1 MKKLIVAAMLVLGAT
16 SAFAGDSDALKAVMK
31 AKTYAEA
38 EALVKQNLGQF
49 ANDAEK
55 AKAYNKLVDLGMK
68 VFNEQQTIQQTN
80 QLMKKNDP
88 VDENVMNE
96 GAYNALMNAIECY
109 KYDQLPNAKGKVAPK
124 FNGNATRVWGARQ
137 QLVNAGQTAAQ
148 NNKEADVLKYWG
160 TFLDTDNE
168 PLFASVDQKQKDSE
182 KDYIGQV
189 ALFAAR
195 YAYQAK
201 DAARCEKYCDI
212 AMKSEKEAK
221 DALNLKLYVMKDGLK
236 THEDSLAYVNKLK
249 DIFAKD
255 ETNEVVLDGLKTR
268 EDSLNYVN
276 KLKGIFAQDET
287 NEVVL
292 DGLNSMYSSLKMEKE
307 QAELLDNAIA
317 KNPNNFV
324 ALANKGMMYIQK
336 NDADN
341 AIKCLKQALAAKEDN
356 VVVLTYLGACYNS
369 KAGNLQDPNGRKVVY
384 QEAIKVL
391 DKAKQLDPE
400 KAQANWGYTRY
411 QAYYGYYG
419 PNAAETKQ
427 AEAESK

>member
-1 MKKLIVAAMLVLGAT
+1 MKKLIVAAMMVLGAT

-38 EALVKQNLGQF
+38 EALLKQNLGQL

-68 VFNEQQTIQQTN
+68 AYNDQQSIMQTN
-80 QLMKKNDP
+80 QIMKKNDP
-88 VDENVMNE
+88 IDENAMNE

-124 FNGNATRVWGARQ
+124 FGSNAARVWAARV

-148 NNKEADVLKYWG
+148 NNKADEVLKYWG
-160 TFLDTDNE
+160 AFLDTDSE
-168 PLFASVDQKQKDSE
+168 PLFAGIDAKQKDGE
-182 KDYIGQV
+182 KEYIGQV

-236 THEDSLAYVNKLK
+236 THADSLAYV
-249 DIFAKD
+249 D
-255 ETNEVVLDGLKTR
+255 
-268 EDSLNYVN
+268 
-276 KLKGIFAQDET
+276 KLKGLYAQDE
-287 NEVVL
+287 NNDVIL
-292 DGLNSMYSSLKMEKE
+292 DGLNSMYSSMKMEKE
-307 QAELLDNAIA
+307 QEALLNAAIA
-317 KNPNNFV
+317 KNPSNFV
-324 ALANKGMMYIQK
+324 ALANLGMMYIQK

-341 AIKCLKQALAAKEDN
+341 AIKNLKLALAAKPDN
-356 VVVLTYLGACYNS
+356 VTVLTYLGACYNS
-369 KAGNLQDPNGRKVVY
+369 KAGALQDPNGRKVVY
-384 QEAIKVL
+384 KEAVKVL
-391 DKAKQLDPE
+391 DKAKELDPE

-411 QAYYGYYG
+411 QAYYGFYG
-419 PNAAETKQ
+419 PTAAETKK
-427 AEAESK
+427 AEEESK

>member
-1 MKKLIVAAMLVLGAT
+1 MKKLIVAAMMVLGAT

-38 EALVKQNLGQF
+38 EALLKQNLGQL

-68 VFNEQQTIQQTN
+68 AYNDQQSIMQTN
-80 QLMKKNDP
+80 QIMKKNDP
-88 VDENVMNE
+88 IDENAMNE

-124 FNGNATRVWGARQ
+124 FGSNAARVWAARV

-148 NNKEADVLKYWG
+148 NNKADEVLKYWG
-160 TFLDTDNE
+160 AFLDTDSE
-168 PLFASVDQKQKDSE
+168 PLFASVDAKQKDGE
-182 KDYIGQV
+182 KEYIGQV

-236 THEDSLAYVNKLK
+236 THADSLAYV
-249 DIFAKD
+249 D
-255 ETNEVVLDGLKTR
+255 
-268 EDSLNYVN
+268 
-276 KLKGIFAQDET
+276 KLKGLYAQDEN
-287 NEVVL
+287 NEVIL
-292 DGLNSMYSSLKMEKE
+292 DGLNSMYSSMKMEKE
-307 QAELLDNAIA
+307 QEALLNAAIA
-317 KNPNNFV
+317 KNPSNFV
-324 ALANKGMMYIQK
+324 ALANLGMMYIQK

-341 AIKCLKQALAAKEDN
+341 AIKNLKLALAAKPDN
-356 VVVLTYLGACYNS
+356 VTVLTYLGACYNS
-369 KAGNLQDPNGRKVVY
+369 KAGALQDPNGRKVVY
-384 QEAIKVL
+384 KEAIKVL
-391 DKAKQLDPE
+391 DKAKELDPE

-411 QAYYGYYG
+411 QAYYGFYG
-419 PNAAETKQ
+419 PTAAETKK
-427 AEAESK
+427 AEEESK

>member
-1 MKKLIVAAMLVLGAT
+1 MKKLIVAAMMVLGAT
-16 SAFAGDSDALKAVMK
+16 SAFAGDSDALKAIMK

-38 EALVKQNLGQF
+38 EALVKQNLGQL
-49 ANDAEK
+49 ADNAEK

-68 VFNEQQTIQQTN
+68 AFNDQQTIQQTN

-88 VDENVMNE
+88 VDEAAMNE
-96 GAYNALMNAIECY
+96 GAYNALINAVECY
-109 KYDQLPNAKGKVAPK
+109 KYDQLPNAKGKVSPK
-124 FNGNATRVWGARQ
+124 FNGNASRVWGARV

-148 NNKEADVLKYWG
+148 NNKADDVLKYWG
-160 TFLDTDNE
+160 TFLDTDSE

-182 KDYIGQV
+182 KEYIGQV

-236 THEDSLAYVNKLK
+236 THEDSLQYISKLK
-249 DIFAKD
+249 DLYAQDQK
-255 ETNEVVLDGLKTR
+255 NEV
-268 EDSLNYVN
+268 
-276 KLKGIFAQDET
+276 I
-287 NEVVL
+287 L

-307 QAELLDNAIA
+307 QLELLDAAIA
-317 KNPNNFV
+317 ADPNNFV
-324 ALANKGMMYIQK
+324 ALANKGMYYIQK

-341 AIKCLKQALAAKEDN
+341 AIKCLKTALAAKPDN

-369 KAGNLQDPNGRKVVY
+369 KAGGLQDPNGRKVVY

-391 DKAKQLDPE
+391 DKAKELDPE

-419 PNAAETKQ
+419 PTAAETKK
-427 AEAESK
+427 AEDESK

>member
-1 MKKLIVAAMLVLGAT
+1 MKKLIVAAMMVLGAT

-38 EALVKQNLGQF
+38 EALLKQNLGQL

-68 VFNEQQTIQQTN
+68 AYNDQQSIMQTN
-80 QLMKKNDP
+80 QIMKKNDP
-88 VDENVMNE
+88 IDENAMNE

-124 FNGNATRVWGARQ
+124 FGSNAARVWAARV

-148 NNKEADVLKYWG
+148 NNKADEVLKYWG
-160 TFLDTDNE
+160 AFLDTDSE
-168 PLFASVDQKQKDSE
+168 PLFASIDAKQKDGE
-182 KDYIGQV
+182 KAYIGQV

-236 THEDSLAYVNKLK
+236 THADSLAYV
-249 DIFAKD
+249 D
-255 ETNEVVLDGLKTR
+255 
-268 EDSLNYVN
+268 
-276 KLKGIFAQDET
+276 KLKGLYAQDEN
-287 NEVVL
+287 NEVIL
-292 DGLNSMYSSLKMEKE
+292 DGLNSMYSSMKMEKE
-307 QAELLDNAIA
+307 QEALLNAAIA
-317 KNPNNFV
+317 KNPSNFV
-324 ALANKGMMYIQK
+324 ALANLGMMYIQK

-341 AIKCLKQALAAKEDN
+341 AIKNLKLALAAKPDN
-356 VVVLTYLGACYNS
+356 VTVLTYLGACYNS
-369 KAGNLQDPNGRKVVY
+369 KAGALQDPNGRKVVY
-384 QEAIKVL
+384 KEAVKVL
-391 DKAKQLDPE
+391 DKAKELDPE

-419 PNAAETKQ
+419 PTAAETKK
-427 AEAESK
+427 AEEESK

>member
-1 MKKLIVAAMLVLGAT
+1 MKKLIVAAMMVLGAT

-38 EALVKQNLGQF
+38 ETLLKQNLGQL

-55 AKAYNKLVDLGMK
+55 AKAYNKLVDLSMK
-68 VFNEQQTIQQTN
+68 AYNDQQSIMQTN
-80 QLMKKNDP
+80 QIMKKNDP
-88 VDENVMNE
+88 IDENAMNE

-124 FNGNATRVWGARQ
+124 FGSNAARVWAARV

-148 NNKEADVLKYWG
+148 NNKADEVLKYWG
-160 TFLDTDNE
+160 AFLDTDSE
-168 PLFASVDQKQKDSE
+168 PLFASVDAKQKDGE
-182 KDYIGQV
+182 KEYIGQV

-236 THEDSLAYVNKLK
+236 THADSLAYV
-249 DIFAKD
+249 D
-255 ETNEVVLDGLKTR
+255 
-268 EDSLNYVN
+268 
-276 KLKGIFAQDET
+276 KLKGLYAQDE
-287 NEVVL
+287 NNDVIL
-292 DGLNSMYSSLKMEKE
+292 DGLNSMYSSMKMEKE
-307 QAELLDNAIA
+307 QEALLNAAIA
-317 KNPNNFV
+317 KNPSNFV
-324 ALANKGMMYIQK
+324 ALANLGMMFIQK

-341 AIKCLKQALAAKEDN
+341 AIKNLKLALAAKPDN
-356 VVVLTYLGACYNS
+356 VTVLTYLGACYNS
-369 KAGNLQDPNGRKVVY
+369 KAGALQDPNGRKVVY
-384 QEAIKVL
+384 KEAIKVL
-391 DKAKQLDPE
+391 DKAKELDPE

-419 PNAAETKQ
+419 PTAAETKK
-427 AEAESK
+427 AEEESK

>member
-38 EALVKQNLGQF
+38 EALLKQNLGQL

-55 AKAYNKLVDLGMK
+55 AKAYNKLVDLSMK
-68 VFNEQQTIQQTN
+68 AYNDQQSIMQTN
-80 QLMKKNDP
+80 QIMKKNDP
-88 VDENVMNE
+88 IDENAMNE

-124 FNGNATRVWGARQ
+124 FGSNAARVWAARV

-148 NNKEADVLKYWG
+148 NNKADEVLKYWG
-160 TFLDTDNE
+160 AFLDTDSE
-168 PLFASVDQKQKDSE
+168 PLFAGIDAKQKDGE
-182 KDYIGQV
+182 KEYIGQV

-236 THEDSLAYVNKLK
+236 THADSLAYV
-249 DIFAKD
+249 D
-255 ETNEVVLDGLKTR
+255 
-268 EDSLNYVN
+268 
-276 KLKGIFAQDET
+276 KLKGLYAQDE
-287 NEVVL
+287 NNDVVL
-292 DGLNSMYSSLKMEKE
+292 DGLNSMYSSMQMEKE
-307 QAELLDNAIA
+307 QEALLNAVIA
-317 KNPNNFV
+317 KNPSNFV
-324 ALANKGMMYIQK
+324 ALANLGMMYIRK

-341 AIKCLKQALAAKEDN
+341 AIKNLKLALAAKPDN
-356 VVVLTYLGACYNS
+356 VTVLTYLGACYNS
-369 KAGNLQDPNGRKVVY
+369 KGGALQDPNGRKVVY
-384 QEAIKVL
+384 KEAVKVL
-391 DKAKQLDPE
+391 DKAKELDPE

-419 PNAAETKQ
+419 PTAAETKK
-427 AEAESK
+427 AEEESK

>member
-1 MKKLIVAAMLVLGAT
+1 MKKLIVAAMMVLGAT

-38 EALVKQNLGQF
+38 EALLKQNLGQL

-68 VFNEQQTIQQTN
+68 AYNDQQSIMQTN
-80 QLMKKNDP
+80 QIMKKNDP
-88 VDENVMNE
+88 IDENAMNE

-124 FNGNATRVWGARQ
+124 FGSNAARVWAARV

-148 NNKEADVLKYWG
+148 NNKADEVLKYWG
-160 TFLDTDNE
+160 AFLDTDSE
-168 PLFASVDQKQKDSE
+168 PLFASIDAKQKDGE
-182 KDYIGQV
+182 KQYIGQV

-236 THEDSLAYVNKLK
+236 THADSLAYV
-249 DIFAKD
+249 D
-255 ETNEVVLDGLKTR
+255 
-268 EDSLNYVN
+268 
-276 KLKGIFAQDET
+276 KLKGLYAQDEN
-287 NEVVL
+287 NEVIL
-292 DGLNSMYSSLKMEKE
+292 DGLNSMYSSMKMEKE
-307 QAELLDNAIA
+307 QEALLNAAIA
-317 KNPNNFV
+317 KNPSNFV
-324 ALANKGMMYIQK
+324 ALANLGMMYIQK

-341 AIKCLKQALAAKEDN
+341 AIKNLKLALAAKPDN
-356 VVVLTYLGACYNS
+356 VTVLTYLGACYNS
-369 KAGNLQDPNGRKVVY
+369 KAGALQDPNGRKVVY
-384 QEAIKVL
+384 KEAVKVL
-391 DKAKQLDPE
+391 DKAKELDPE

-419 PNAAETKQ
+419 PTAAETKK
-427 AEAESK
+427 AEEESK

>member
-68 VFNEQQTIQQTN
+68 DFNDQQSIQQTN

-109 KYDQLPNAKGKVAPK
+109 KYDQLPNAKGKVSPK

-148 NNKEADVLKYWG
+148 NNKADDVLKYWG
-160 TFLDTDNE
+160 AYLDTETD
-168 PLFASVDQKQKDSE
+168 PLFSSIDAKQKESE
-182 KDYIGQV
+182 KEYIGQV

-201 DAARCEKYCDI
+201 DGARCEKYCDI

-221 DALNLKLYVMKDGLK
+221 DALNLKLYVLKDGLK
-236 THEDSLAYVNKLK
+236 THADSLSYINKLK
-249 DIFAKD
+249 DLYAKD
-255 ETNEVVLDGLKTR
+255 ANNEV
-268 EDSLNYVN
+268 
-276 KLKGIFAQDET
+276 I
-287 NEVVL
+287 L
-292 DGLNSMYSSLKMEKE
+292 DGLNSMYSSMRMQKE
-307 QAELLDNAIA
+307 QEALLDEVLAR
-317 KNPNNFV
+317 NPNSFV
-324 ALANKGMMYIQK
+324 ALANRGMMFIQR

-341 AIKCLKQALAAKEDN
+341 AIKNLKKALDIKPDN
-356 VVVLTYLGACYNS
+356 VTVMVYLGACYNS
-369 KAGNLQDPNGRKVVY
+369 KASALQDPNGRKVVY
-384 QEAIKVL
+384 KEAINVL
-391 DKAKQLDPE
+391 DKAKELDPE
-400 KAQANWGYTRY
+400 KSQANWGYTRY

-419 PNAAETKQ
+419 PTAAETKK
-427 AEAESK
+427 AEEESK

>member
-148 NNKEADVLKYWG
+148 NNKADEVLKYWG
-160 TFLDTDNE
+160 AFLDTDSE
-168 PLFASVDQKQKDSE
+168 PLFASVDAKQKEAE
-182 KDYIGQV
+182 KEYIGQV

-212 AMKSEKEAK
+212 AMTSEKEAK

-236 THEDSLAYVNKLK
+236 TK
-249 DIFAKD
+249 
-255 ETNEVVLDGLKTR
+255 

-276 KLKGIFAQDET
+276 KLKDLYAKDPS
-287 NEVVL
+287 NDVML
-292 DGLNSMYSSLKMEKE
+292 DGLNSMYSALKMEKE
-307 QAELLDNAIA
+307 QTELLAAAIA
-317 KNPNNFV
+317 KDPKNFV

-336 NDADN
+336 NDANN
-341 AIKCLKQALAAKEDN
+341 AIKCLKQALEAKPDN
-356 VVVLTYLGACYNS
+356 VVVMTYLGACYNS
-369 KAGNLQDPNGRKVVY
+369 KAGEIQAVQGRKVVY
-384 QEAIKVL
+384 QEAIKIL
-391 DKAKQLDPE
+391 DKAKELDPE

-419 PNAAETKQ
+419 PNAPETKK
-427 AEAESK
+427 AEEESK

>member
-1 MKKLIVAAMLVLGAT
+1 MKKLIVAAMMVLGAT

-38 EALVKQNLGQF
+38 EALLKQNLGQL

-55 AKAYNKLVDLGMK
+55 AKAYNKLVDLSMK
-68 VFNEQQTIQQTN
+68 AYNDQQSIMQTN
-80 QLMKKNDP
+80 QIMKKNDP
-88 VDENVMNE
+88 IDENAMNE

-124 FNGNATRVWGARQ
+124 FGSNASRVWAARV

-148 NNKEADVLKYWG
+148 NNKAEEVLKYWG
-160 TFLDTDNE
+160 AFLDTDSE
-168 PLFASVDQKQKDSE
+168 PLFASVDAKQKDGE
-182 KDYIGQV
+182 KEYIGQV

-236 THEDSLAYVNKLK
+236 THADSLAYV
-249 DIFAKD
+249 D
-255 ETNEVVLDGLKTR
+255 
-268 EDSLNYVN
+268 
-276 KLKGIFAQDET
+276 KLKGLYAQDE
-287 NEVVL
+287 NNDVIL
-292 DGLNSMYSSLKMEKE
+292 DGLNSMYSSMKMEKE
-307 QAELLDNAIA
+307 QEALLNAAIA
-317 KNPNNFV
+317 KNPSNFV
-324 ALANKGMMYIQK
+324 ALANLGMMYIQK

-341 AIKCLKQALAAKEDN
+341 AIKNLKLALAAKPDN
-356 VVVLTYLGACYNS
+356 VTVLTYLGACYNS
-369 KAGNLQDPNGRKVVY
+369 KAGALQDPNGRKVVY
-384 QEAIKVL
+384 KEAVKVL
-391 DKAKQLDPE
+391 DKAKELDPE

-419 PNAAETKQ
+419 PTAAETKK
-427 AEAESK
+427 AEEESK

>member
-1 MKKLIVAAMLVLGAT
+1 MKKLIVAAMMVLGAT

-68 VFNEQQTIQQTN
+68 DFNDQQSIQQTN

-109 KYDQLPNAKGKVAPK
+109 KYDQLPNAKGKVSPK
-124 FNGNATRVWGARQ
+124 FNGNASRVWAARQ

-148 NNKEADVLKYWG
+148 NNKADEVLKYWG
-160 TFLDTDNE
+160 AFLDTDAE
-168 PLFASVDQKQKDSE
+168 PLFASIDAKQKEAE
-182 KDYIGQV
+182 KEYIGQV

-212 AMKSEKEAK
+212 AMTSEKEAK

-236 THEDSLAYVNKLK
+236 TK
-249 DIFAKD
+249 
-255 ETNEVVLDGLKTR
+255 

-276 KLKGIFAQDET
+276 KLKDLYAKDPS
-287 NEVVL
+287 NDVML
-292 DGLNSMYSSLKMEKE
+292 DGLNSMYSALKMEKE
-307 QAELLDNAIA
+307 QTELLDAAIA
-317 KNPNNFV
+317 KDPKNFV

-336 NDADN
+336 NDANN
-341 AIKCLKQALAAKEDN
+341 AIKCLKQALEAKPDN
-356 VVVLTYLGACYNS
+356 DVVMTYLGACDNS
-369 KAGNLQDPNGRKVVY
+369 KAGEIQAVQGRKVVY
-384 QEAIKVL
+384 QEAIKIL
-391 DKAKQLDPE
+391 DKAKELDPE

-419 PNAAETKQ
+419 PNAPETKK
-427 AEAESK
+427 AEEESK

>member
-68 VFNEQQTIQQTN
+68 DFNDQQSIQQTN

-148 NNKEADVLKYWG
+148 NNKADEVLKYWG
-160 TFLDTDNE
+160 AFLDTDAE
-168 PLFASVDQKQKDSE
+168 PLFAAVDAKQKEAE
-182 KDYIGQV
+182 KEYIGQV

-201 DAARCEKYCDI
+201 DVARCEKYCDI
-212 AMKSEKEAK
+212 AMTSEKEAK

-236 THEDSLAYVNKLK
+236 TK
-249 DIFAKD
+249 
-255 ETNEVVLDGLKTR
+255 

-276 KLKGIFAQDET
+276 KLKDLYAKDPS
-287 NEVVL
+287 NEVML
-292 DGLNSMYSSLKMEKE
+292 DGLNSMYSALKMEKE
-307 QAELLDNAIA
+307 QTELLDAAIA
-317 KNPNNFV
+317 KDPKNFV

-336 NDADN
+336 NDANN
-341 AIKCLKQALAAKEDN
+341 AIKCLKQALEAKPDN
-356 VVVLTYLGACYNS
+356 VVVMTYLGACYNS
-369 KAGNLQDPNGRKVVY
+369 KAGEIQAVQGRKVVY
-384 QEAIKVL
+384 QEAIKIL
-391 DKAKQLDPE
+391 DKAKELDPE

-419 PNAAETKQ
+419 PNAPETKK
-427 AEAESK
+427 AEEESK

>member
-38 EALVKQNLGQF
+38 EALLKQNLGQL

-55 AKAYNKLVDLGMK
+55 AKAYNKLVDLSMK
-68 VFNEQQTIQQTN
+68 AYNDQQSIMQTN
-80 QLMKKNDP
+80 QIMKKNDP
-88 VDENVMNE
+88 IDENAMNE

-124 FNGNATRVWGARQ
+124 FGSNASRVWAARV

-148 NNKEADVLKYWG
+148 NNKADEVLKYWG
-160 TFLDTDNE
+160 AFLDTDSE
-168 PLFASVDQKQKDSE
+168 PLFAGVDAKQKDGE
-182 KDYIGQV
+182 KEYIGQV

-236 THEDSLAYVNKLK
+236 THADSLAYV
-249 DIFAKD
+249 D
-255 ETNEVVLDGLKTR
+255 
-268 EDSLNYVN
+268 
-276 KLKGIFAQDET
+276 KLKGLYAQDE
-287 NEVVL
+287 NNDVIL
-292 DGLNSMYSSLKMEKE
+292 DGLNSMYSSMKMEKE
-307 QAELLDNAIA
+307 QEALLNAAIA
-317 KNPNNFV
+317 KNPSNFV
-324 ALANKGMMYIQK
+324 ALANLGMMYIQK

-341 AIKCLKQALAAKEDN
+341 AIKNLKLALAAKPDN
-356 VVVLTYLGACYNS
+356 VTVLTYLGACYNS
-369 KAGNLQDPNGRKVVY
+369 KAGALQDPNGRKVVY
-384 QEAIKVL
+384 KEAVKVL
-391 DKAKQLDPE
+391 DKAKELDPQ

-419 PNAAETKQ
+419 PTAAETKK
-427 AEAESK
+427 AEEESK

>member
-1 MKKLIVAAMLVLGAT
+1 MKKLIVAAMMVLGAT

-38 EALVKQNLGQF
+38 EALLKQNLGQL

-55 AKAYNKLVDLGMK
+55 AKAYNKLVDLSMK
-68 VFNEQQTIQQTN
+68 AYNDQQSIMQTN
-80 QLMKKNDP
+80 QIMKKNDP
-88 VDENVMNE
+88 IDENAMNE
-96 GAYNALMNAIECY
+96 GAYNALMSAIECY

-124 FNGNATRVWGARQ
+124 FGGNAARVWSARV

-148 NNKEADVLKYWG
+148 NNKADEVLKYWG
-160 TFLDTDNE
+160 AFLDTDSE
-168 PLFASVDQKQKDSE
+168 PLFASIDAKQKDGE
-182 KDYIGQV
+182 KEYIGQV

-236 THEDSLAYVNKLK
+236 THADSLAYV
-249 DIFAKD
+249 D
-255 ETNEVVLDGLKTR
+255 
-268 EDSLNYVN
+268 
-276 KLKGIFAQDET
+276 KLKGLYAQDE
-287 NEVVL
+287 NNDVVL
-292 DGLNSMYSSLKMEKE
+292 DGLNSMYSSMQMEKE
-307 QAELLDNAIA
+307 QEALLNAVIA
-317 KNPNNFV
+317 KNPSNFV
-324 ALANKGMMYIQK
+324 ALANLGMMYIRK

-341 AIKCLKQALAAKEDN
+341 AIKNLKLALAAKPDN
-356 VVVLTYLGACYNS
+356 VTVLTYLGACYNS
-369 KAGNLQDPNGRKVVY
+369 KGGALQDPNGRKVVY
-384 QEAIKVL
+384 KEAIKVL
-391 DKAKQLDPE
+391 DKAKELDPE

-419 PNAAETKQ
+419 PTAAETKK
-427 AEAESK
+427 AEEESK

>member
-38 EALVKQNLGQF
+38 ETLLKQNLGQL

-55 AKAYNKLVDLGMK
+55 AKAYNKLVDLSMK
-68 VFNEQQTIQQTN
+68 AYNDQQSIMQTN
-80 QLMKKNDP
+80 QIMKKNDP
-88 VDENVMNE
+88 IDENAMNE

-124 FNGNATRVWGARQ
+124 FGSNASRVWAARV

-148 NNKEADVLKYWG
+148 NNKADEVLKYWG
-160 TFLDTDNE
+160 AVLDTDSE
-168 PLFASVDQKQKDSE
+168 PLFAGIDAKQKDGE
-182 KDYIGQV
+182 KEYIGQV

-236 THEDSLAYVNKLK
+236 THADSLAYV
-249 DIFAKD
+249 D
-255 ETNEVVLDGLKTR
+255 
-268 EDSLNYVN
+268 
-276 KLKGIFAQDET
+276 KLKGLYAQDEN
-287 NEVVL
+287 NEVIL
-292 DGLNSMYSSLKMEKE
+292 DGLNSMYSSMKMEKE
-307 QAELLDNAIA
+307 QEALLNAAIA
-317 KNPNNFV
+317 KNPSNFV
-324 ALANKGMMYIQK
+324 ALANLGMMYIQK

-341 AIKCLKQALAAKEDN
+341 AIKNLKLALAAKPDN
-356 VVVLTYLGACYNS
+356 VTVLTYLGACYNS
-369 KAGNLQDPNGRKVVY
+369 KAGALQDPNGRKVVY
-384 QEAIKVL
+384 KEAVKVL
-391 DKAKQLDPE
+391 DKAKELDPE

-419 PNAAETKQ
+419 PTAAETKK
-427 AEAESK
+427 AEEESK

>member
-1 MKKLIVAAMLVLGAT
+1 MKKLIVAAMMVLGAS

-38 EALVKQNLGQF
+38 ETLLKQNLGQL

-55 AKAYNKLVDLGMK
+55 AKAYNKLVDLSMK
-68 VFNEQQTIQQTN
+68 AYNDQQSIMQTN
-80 QLMKKNDP
+80 QIMKKNDP
-88 VDENVMNE
+88 IDENAMNE

-124 FNGNATRVWGARQ
+124 FGSNASRVWAARV

-148 NNKEADVLKYWG
+148 NNKADEVLKYWG
-160 TFLDTDNE
+160 AFLDTDSE
-168 PLFASVDQKQKDSE
+168 PLFAGVDAKQKDGE
-182 KDYIGQV
+182 KEYIGQV

-236 THEDSLAYVNKLK
+236 THADSLAYV
-249 DIFAKD
+249 D
-255 ETNEVVLDGLKTR
+255 
-268 EDSLNYVN
+268 
-276 KLKGIFAQDET
+276 KLKGLYAQDE
-287 NEVVL
+287 NNDVIL
-292 DGLNSMYSSLKMEKE
+292 DGLNSMYSSMKMEKE
-307 QAELLDNAIA
+307 QEALLNAAIA
-317 KNPNNFV
+317 KNPSNFV
-324 ALANKGMMYIQK
+324 ALANLGMMYIQK

-341 AIKCLKQALAAKEDN
+341 AIKNLKLALAAKPDN
-356 VVVLTYLGACYNS
+356 VTVLTYLGACYNS
-369 KAGNLQDPNGRKVVY
+369 KAGALQDPNGRKVVY
-384 QEAIKVL
+384 KEAVKVL
-391 DKAKQLDPE
+391 DKAKELDPE

-411 QAYYGYYG
+411 QAYYGFYG
-419 PNAAETKQ
+419 PTAAETKK
-427 AEAESK
+427 AEEESK

>member
-1 MKKLIVAAMLVLGAT
+1 MKKLIVAAMMVLGAT

-38 EALVKQNLGQF
+38 EALLKQNLGQL

-68 VFNEQQTIQQTN
+68 AYNDQQSIMQTN
-80 QLMKKNDP
+80 QIMKKNDP
-88 VDENVMNE
+88 IDENAMNE

-124 FNGNATRVWGARQ
+124 FGSNAARVWAARV

-148 NNKEADVLKYWG
+148 NNKADEVLKYWG
-160 TFLDTDNE
+160 AFLDTDSE
-168 PLFASVDQKQKDSE
+168 PLFAGIDANQKDGE
-182 KDYIGQV
+182 KEYIGQV

-236 THEDSLAYVNKLK
+236 THADSLAYV
-249 DIFAKD
+249 D
-255 ETNEVVLDGLKTR
+255 
-268 EDSLNYVN
+268 
-276 KLKGIFAQDET
+276 KLKGLYAQDEN
-287 NEVVL
+287 NEVIL
-292 DGLNSMYSSLKMEKE
+292 DGLNSMYSSMKMEKE
-307 QAELLDNAIA
+307 QEALLNAAIA
-317 KNPNNFV
+317 KNPSNFV
-324 ALANKGMMYIQK
+324 ALANLGMMYIQK

-341 AIKCLKQALAAKEDN
+341 AIKNLKLALAAKPDN
-356 VVVLTYLGACYNS
+356 VTVLTYLGACYNS
-369 KAGNLQDPNGRKVVY
+369 KAGALQDPNGRKVVY
-384 QEAIKVL
+384 KEAVKVL
-391 DKAKQLDPE
+391 DKAKELDPE

-419 PNAAETKQ
+419 PTAAETKK
-427 AEAESK
+427 AEEESK

>member
-1 MKKLIVAAMLVLGAT
+1 MKKLIVAAMMVLGAT

-38 EALVKQNLGQF
+38 EALLKQNLGQL

-68 VFNEQQTIQQTN
+68 AYNDQQSIIQTN
-80 QLMKKNDP
+80 QIMKKNDP
-88 VDENVMNE
+88 IDENAMNE
-96 GAYNALMNAIECY
+96 GAYNALMSAIECY

-124 FNGNATRVWGARQ
+124 FGGNAARVWSARV

-148 NNKEADVLKYWG
+148 NNKADEVLKYWG
-160 TFLDTDNE
+160 AFLDTDSE
-168 PLFASVDQKQKDSE
+168 PLFAGIDAKQKDGE
-182 KDYIGQV
+182 KEYIGQV

-236 THEDSLAYVNKLK
+236 THADSLAYVDKLK
-249 DIFAKD
+249 GLYAKD
-255 ETNEVVLDGLKTR
+255 ENNEV
-268 EDSLNYVN
+268 
-276 KLKGIFAQDET
+276 I
-287 NEVVL
+287 L
-292 DGLNSMYSSLKMEKE
+292 DGLNSMYSSMKMEKE
-307 QAELLDNAIA
+307 QEALLNAAIA
-317 KNPNNFV
+317 KNPSNFV
-324 ALANKGMMYIQK
+324 ALANLGMMYIQK

-341 AIKCLKQALAAKEDN
+341 AIKNLKQALAAKPDN
-356 VVVLTYLGACYNS
+356 VTVLTYLGACYNS
-369 KAGNLQDPNGRKVVY
+369 KAGALQDPNGRKVVY
-384 QEAIKVL
+384 KEAIKVL
-391 DKAKQLDPE
+391 DKAKELDPE

-411 QAYYGYYG
+411 QAYYGFYG
-419 PNAAETKQ
+419 PTAAETKK
-427 AEAESK
+427 AEEESK

>member
-38 EALVKQNLGQF
+38 EALLKQNLGQF

-68 VFNEQQTIQQTN
+68 DFNDQQSIQQTN

-88 VDENVMNE
+88 VDENAMNE

-148 NNKEADVLKYWG
+148 NNKADEVLKYWG
-160 TFLDTDNE
+160 AFLDTDSE
-168 PLFASVDQKQKDSE
+168 PLFAAVDAKQKEAE
-182 KDYIGQV
+182 KEYIGQV

-212 AMKSEKEAK
+212 AMTSEKEAK

-236 THEDSLAYVNKLK
+236 TK
-249 DIFAKD
+249 
-255 ETNEVVLDGLKTR
+255 

-276 KLKGIFAQDET
+276 KLKDLYAKDPS
-287 NEVVL
+287 NEVML
-292 DGLNSMYSSLKMEKE
+292 DGLNSMYSALKMEKE
-307 QAELLDNAIA
+307 QTELLDAAIA
-317 KNPNNFV
+317 KDPKNFV

-336 NDADN
+336 NDANN
-341 AIKCLKQALAAKEDN
+341 AIKCLKQALEAKPDN
-356 VVVLTYLGACYNS
+356 VVVMTYLGACYNS
-369 KAGNLQDPNGRKVVY
+369 KAGEIQAVQGRKVVY
-384 QEAIKVL
+384 QEAIKIL
-391 DKAKQLDPE
+391 DKAKELDPE

-419 PNAAETKQ
+419 PNAPETKK
-427 AEAESK
+427 AEEESK

>member
-38 EALVKQNLGQF
+38 EALLKQNLGQL

-68 VFNEQQTIQQTN
+68 AYNDQQSIIQTN
-80 QLMKKNDP
+80 QIMKKNDP
-88 VDENVMNE
+88 IDENAMNE

-124 FNGNATRVWGARQ
+124 FGGNAARVWSARV

-148 NNKEADVLKYWG
+148 NNKADEVLKYWG
-160 TFLDTDNE
+160 AFLDTDSE
-168 PLFASVDQKQKDSE
+168 PLFASIDAKQKDGE
-182 KDYIGQV
+182 KEYIGQV

-236 THEDSLAYVNKLK
+236 THADSLAYVDKLK
-249 DIFAKD
+249 GLYAKD
-255 ETNEVVLDGLKTR
+255 ENNDV
-268 EDSLNYVN
+268 
-276 KLKGIFAQDET
+276 I
-287 NEVVL
+287 L
-292 DGLNSMYSSLKMEKE
+292 DGLNSMYSSMKMEKE
-307 QAELLDNAIA
+307 QEALLNAAIA
-317 KNPNNFV
+317 KNPSNFV
-324 ALANKGMMYIQK
+324 ALANLGMMYIQK

-341 AIKCLKQALAAKEDN
+341 AIKNLKLALAAKPDN
-356 VVVLTYLGACYNS
+356 VTVLTYLGACYNS
-369 KAGNLQDPNGRKVVY
+369 KAGALQDPNGRKVVY
-384 QEAIKVL
+384 KEAVKVL
-391 DKAKQLDPE
+391 DKAKELDPE

-419 PNAAETKQ
+419 PTAAETKK
-427 AEAESK
+427 AEEESK

>member
-38 EALVKQNLGQF
+38 EALLKQNLGQL

-55 AKAYNKLVDLGMK
+55 AKAYNKLVDLSIK
-68 VFNEQQTIQQTN
+68 AYNDQQSIMQTN
-80 QLMKKNDP
+80 QIMKKNDP
-88 VDENVMNE
+88 IDENAMNE

-124 FNGNATRVWGARQ
+124 FGSNAARVWAARV

-148 NNKEADVLKYWG
+148 NNKADEVLKYWG
-160 TFLDTDNE
+160 AFLDTDSE
-168 PLFASVDQKQKDSE
+168 PLFASVDAKQKDGE
-182 KDYIGQV
+182 KEYIGQV

-236 THEDSLAYVNKLK
+236 THADSLAYV
-249 DIFAKD
+249 D
-255 ETNEVVLDGLKTR
+255 
-268 EDSLNYVN
+268 
-276 KLKGIFAQDET
+276 KLKGLYAQDE
-287 NEVVL
+287 NNDVIL
-292 DGLNSMYSSLKMEKE
+292 DGLNSMYSSMKMEKE
-307 QAELLDNAIA
+307 QEALLNAAIA
-317 KNPNNFV
+317 KNPSNFV
-324 ALANKGMMYIQK
+324 ALANLGMMYIQK

-341 AIKCLKQALAAKEDN
+341 AIKNLKLALAAKPDN
-356 VVVLTYLGACYNS
+356 VTVLTYLGACYNS
-369 KAGNLQDPNGRKVVY
+369 KAGALQDPNGRKVVY
-384 QEAIKVL
+384 KEAVKVL
-391 DKAKQLDPE
+391 DKAKELDPE

-411 QAYYGYYG
+411 QAYYGFYG
-419 PNAAETKQ
+419 PTAAETKK
-427 AEAESK
+427 AEEESK

>member
-148 NNKEADVLKYWG
+148 NNKADEVLKYWG
-160 TFLDTDNE
+160 AFLDTDSE
-168 PLFASVDQKQKDSE
+168 PLFAAVDAKQKEAE
-182 KDYIGQV
+182 KEYIGQV

-212 AMKSEKEAK
+212 AMTSEKEAK

-236 THEDSLAYVNKLK
+236 TK
-249 DIFAKD
+249 
-255 ETNEVVLDGLKTR
+255 

-276 KLKGIFAQDET
+276 KLKDLYAKDPS
-287 NEVVL
+287 NDVML
-292 DGLNSMYSSLKMEKE
+292 DGLNSMYSALKMEKE
-307 QAELLDNAIA
+307 QTELLDAAIA
-317 KNPNNFV
+317 KDPKNFV

-336 NDADN
+336 NDANN
-341 AIKCLKQALAAKEDN
+341 AIKCLKQALEAKPDN
-356 VVVLTYLGACYNS
+356 VVVMTYLGACYNS
-369 KAGNLQDPNGRKVVY
+369 KAGDIQAVQGRKVVY
-384 QEAIKVL
+384 QEAIKIL
-391 DKAKQLDPE
+391 DKAKELDPE

-419 PNAAETKQ
+419 PNAPETKK
-427 AEAESK
+427 AEEESK

>member
-1 MKKLIVAAMLVLGAT
+1 MKKLIVAAMMVLGAT

-38 EALVKQNLGQF
+38 EALLKQNLGQL

-68 VFNEQQTIQQTN
+68 AYNDQQSIMQTN
-80 QLMKKNDP
+80 QIMKKNDP
-88 VDENVMNE
+88 IDENAMNE

-124 FNGNATRVWGARQ
+124 FGSNAARVWAARV

-148 NNKEADVLKYWG
+148 NNKADEVLKYWG
-160 TFLDTDNE
+160 AFLDTDSE
-168 PLFASVDQKQKDSE
+168 PLFAGIDAKQKDGE
-182 KDYIGQV
+182 KEYIGQV

-236 THEDSLAYVNKLK
+236 THADSLAYV
-249 DIFAKD
+249 D
-255 ETNEVVLDGLKTR
+255 
-268 EDSLNYVN
+268 
-276 KLKGIFAQDET
+276 KLKGLYAQDEN
-287 NEVVL
+287 NEVIL
-292 DGLNSMYSSLKMEKE
+292 DGLNSMYSSMKMEKE
-307 QAELLDNAIA
+307 QEALLNAAIA
-317 KNPNNFV
+317 KNPSNFV
-324 ALANKGMMYIQK
+324 ALANLGMMYIQK

-341 AIKCLKQALAAKEDN
+341 AIKNLKLALAAKSDN
-356 VVVLTYLGACYNS
+356 VTVLTYLGACYNS
-369 KAGNLQDPNGRKVVY
+369 KAGALQDPNGRKVVY
-384 QEAIKVL
+384 KEAVKVL
-391 DKAKQLDPE
+391 DKAKELDPE

-419 PNAAETKQ
+419 PTAAETKK
-427 AEAESK
+427 AEEESK

>member
-1 MKKLIVAAMLVLGAT
+1 MMVLGAT

-38 EALVKQNLGQF
+38 EALLKQNLGQL

-68 VFNEQQTIQQTN
+68 AYNDQQSIMQTN
-80 QLMKKNDP
+80 QIMKKNDP
-88 VDENVMNE
+88 IDENAMNE

-124 FNGNATRVWGARQ
+124 FGSNAARVWAARV

-148 NNKEADVLKYWG
+148 NNKADEVLKYWG
-160 TFLDTDNE
+160 AFLDTDSE
-168 PLFASVDQKQKDSE
+168 PLFAGIDAKQKDGE
-182 KDYIGQV
+182 KEYIGQV

-201 DAARCEKYCDI
+201 DVARCEKYCDI

-236 THEDSLAYVNKLK
+236 THADSLAYV
-249 DIFAKD
+249 D
-255 ETNEVVLDGLKTR
+255 
-268 EDSLNYVN
+268 
-276 KLKGIFAQDET
+276 KLKGLYAQDE
-287 NEVVL
+287 NNDVIL
-292 DGLNSMYSSLKMEKE
+292 DGLNSMYSSMKMEKE
-307 QAELLDNAIA
+307 QEALLNAAIA
-317 KNPNNFV
+317 KNPSNFV
-324 ALANKGMMYIQK
+324 ALANLGMMYIQK

-341 AIKCLKQALAAKEDN
+341 AIKNLKLALAAKPDN
-356 VVVLTYLGACYNS
+356 VTVLTYLGACYNS
-369 KAGNLQDPNGRKVVY
+369 KAGALQDPNGRKVVY
-384 QEAIKVL
+384 KEAIKVL
-391 DKAKQLDPE
+391 DKAKELDPE

-411 QAYYGYYG
+411 QAYYGFYG
-419 PNAAETKQ
+419 PTAAETKK
-427 AEAESK
+427 AEEESK